1 MPDQVNLKVNGQP
14 IDMIPFVEDFVA
26 QVADGIVQ
34 SLRGA
39 APMDKLELLVTADAV
54 TVQQNG
60 GALEVNEFV
69 SKIIRSTVLGMV
81 TPLKG
86 VSDPKEVLIEI
97 VRN

>member
-1 MPDQVNLKVNGQP
+1 MADQVNLKVNGQA
-14 IDMIPFVEDFVA
+14 IDMIPFVEDYVA

-39 APMDKLELLVTADAV
+39 APTDKLEILVTES
-54 TVQQNG
+54 TVSVIQNG
-60 GALEVNEFV
+60 GELEVNEFV

-81 TPLKG
+81 GPLKG
-86 VSDPKEVLIEI
+86 VSDPTEVSIQI